1 MQIEIT
7 EENYLELKRRVERFE
22 KKLRLSKLP
31 PLIDS
36 DPIWKSG
43 VSLRLYTVFKRMELK
58 TIKDLKKVSIYELCR
73 TKGCG
78 QKTIDECREL
88 FDKYC
93 WSKANLGG

>member
-1 MQIEIT
+1 MEIT
-7 EENYLELKRRVERFE
+7 EENYLEIKKRVERFE
-22 KKLRLSKLP
+22 KRLILSKLP

-36 DPIWKSG
+36 DPIWKSN
-43 VSLRLYTVFKRMELK
+43 VSNRLYTVFERMELK
-58 TIKDLKKVSIYELCR
+58 TIKDLKKISIYKLCR

-78 QKTIDECREL
+78 QKTIEECREL